1 MLGHRGPGVNWGLFL
16 ASNWHHLHASFPPLY
31 PQRTTHPAPCAP
43 IIPTLTRVLFGR
55 RELRRRNLRGGSS
68 SRVRTARSLKVSFR
82 CRPAITLFRRHFVH
96 TLTKTSPYPAN
107 GIPVRAHVLVRIKF
121 APKAVSVEACPTL
134 HPNADTLGVRRRGRS
149 EDSKTMTD
157 KIVWHQSACFIRS
170 LYAIRPQLLSCS
182 RMAAR
187 HGG

>member
-1 MLGHRGPGVNWGLFL
+1 MLGHRGPGRELRAFFGVKL
-16 ASNWHHLHASFPPLY
+16 APSARIVPTLIPK
-31 PQRTTHPAPCAP
+31 RTTHPAPCAP

-55 RELRRRNLRGGSS
+55 RELRRRNLRDGSS

-82 CRPAITLFRRHFVH
+82 CRPAITFFRRHFVH

-157 KIVWHQSACFIRS
+157 KIV
-170 LYAIRPQLLSCS
+170 
-182 RMAAR
+182 
-187 HGG
+187 